1 MDSTKIPITKNVLDT
16 SIHYICTNNLKLSS
30 CLRLSN
36 NINSKYHFDNIKI
49 LLLTPEQDPPVFN
62 NIVFHHNILS
72 SGFHLAGDSPNPFSI
87 YAEVS
92 VHTRARSTP
101 VIPYRYF
108 SNIVFS
114 GRRNLAEDCAPQFLT
129 FSINIHL
136 VPRIFRSQHR
146 DIK

>member
-49 LLLTPEQDPPVFN
+49 LLSYP
-62 NIVFHHNILS
+62 
-72 SGFHLAGDSPNPFSI
+72 
-87 YAEVS
+87 
-92 VHTRARSTP
+92 RARSTP

-108 SNIVFS
+108 SNMIFS
-114 GRRNLAEDCAPQFLT
+114 GRRILAEDCAPQFLT

-136 VPRIFRSQHR
+136 VP
-146 DIK
+146 